1 MSRRRFDHSPQ
12 LYGYTAGTIIAG
24 TAVLAWS
31 ALTFPISEVISLTA
45 GGGREGVLLGLVF
58 WIGIGLLGGTKVE
71 RLQGHGVLTFH
82 FPFIIAALA
91 LGGPTA
97 GALVALI
104 STIERRELRDM
115 PWYGMLANHASLTV
129 AAVAGGVTI
138 LATRMALAPLAPQE
152 AQAVELMAIVAGSL
166 VLALTATALA
176 AGTVVLRDRLTVS
189 EAVRVYDGGFRTTA
203 AAEVVLGWML
213 WLTFVMIGWWASLI
227 CATFVLVMWNAHDA
241 REIARHDAMTGLL
254 SRAGFD
260 ARLTDALDGVRR
272 RGRVAALLAIDLD
285 GFKAINDTYGHDTGD
300 DVIRTVGARLRAAV
314 RLTDAAVRRGGDEF
328 GVLLVDVDDKPT
340 AETAARRIHRAICEP
355 IELDDRTVD
364 VGASVGVVVIAPSD
378 RMPSV
383 GRLHDR
389 ADRIMYQAKV
399 TKVGVLMEGAAPAPT
414 RPHGR
419 LRAHDRRVH

>member
-241 REIARHDAMTGLL
+241 REIARHDAMTACCHVPA
-254 SRAGFD
+254 S
-260 ARLTDALDGVRR
+260 TLD
-272 RGRVAALLAIDLD
+272 
-285 GFKAINDTYGHDTGD
+285 
-300 DVIRTVGARLRAAV
+300 
-314 RLTDAAVRRGGDEF
+314 
-328 GVLLVDVDDKPT
+328 
-340 AETAARRIHRAICEP
+340 
-355 IELDDRTVD
+355 
-364 VGASVGVVVIAPSD
+364 
-378 RMPSV
+378 
-383 GRLHDR
+383 
-389 ADRIMYQAKV
+389 
-399 TKVGVLMEGAAPAPT
+399 
-414 RPHGR
+414 
-419 LRAHDRRVH
+419 

>member
-12 LYGYTAGTIIAG
+12 LYGYTAATIIAG
-24 TAVLAWS
+24 AAILAWS

-58 WIGIGLLGGTKVE
+58 WVGIGLLGGTKVE

-104 STIERRELRDM
+104 STIERRELRDV
-115 PWYGMLANHASLTV
+115 PWYGILANHASLTI

-138 LATRMALAPLAPQE
+138 LGTRVVLAPLVPQE

-285 GFKAINDTYGHDTGD
+285 GFKGINDTYGHDTGD
-300 DVIRTVGARLRAAV
+300 DVIRAVGARLRAAI

-328 GVLLVDVDDKPT
+328 GVLLMDVEDKPT
-340 AETAARRIHRAICEP
+340 AENAARRIHRAICEP

-364 VGASVGVVVIAPSD
+364 VGASVGVVVIVPSD

-389 ADRIMYQAKV
+389 ADRIMYQSKV
-399 TKVGVLMEGAAPAPT
+399 DGGGVVMEGAVPAPP
-414 RPHGR
+414 RPQGR
-419 LRAHDRRVH
+419 LRTRDRRGH

>member
-399 TKVGVLMEGAAPAPT
+399 TKVGVLMEGAAPAPA